1 MSATRAIRASP
12 RSYRD
17 RFLDRRAERR
27 WTETRSGDGWAR
39 DRAHFNTSG
48 GGLFNFESH
57 RDDPLALLMYRLR
70 YPLINALD
78 RRVRVFTRV
87 TIVDTYARIY
97 MRDEDNGRT
106 IVCRYEC
113 AGYDTCGMY
122 SHTRERATRENTI
135 KAAPGKNTNLNGTK
149 EICSHIRCIR
159 MNGARLL
166 QFTIYCFATFFSA
179 DASGIRSLL
188 PVFSL
193 PPPPALSSLLRV
205 RALSRSR
212 VTGYEAEETK
222 R

>member
-1 MSATRAIRASP
+1 M
-12 RSYRD
+12 
-17 RFLDRRAERR
+17 
-27 WTETRSGDGWAR
+27 DGAR

-78 RRVRVFTRV
+78 RRARVFTRV
-87 TIVDTYARIY
+87 TIVGYTYVRIY
-97 MRDEDNGRT
+97 IYTRDEDNGRT

-113 AGYDTCGMY
+113 AGYDTCGMH
-122 SHTRERATRENTI
+122 SHTCERATRENTI

-193 PPPPALSSLLRV
+193 PHLPPSRPSCAFH
-205 RALSRSR
+205 ALSRSR